1 MKKIEI
7 YTTNYCPFCVKAK
20 SLLNKKKIKF
30 SEIDVSNDEVLREKM
45 SAMANGARSVPQIF
59 ADNIH
64 IGDCDKIHKLDQ
76 EKKLNKLLNHLIYQ
90 IIIIVNLIILQIL
103 IYKIILMM
111 YLLLIILIQLQI
123 WELGW
128 MKVQVNLDLEV

>member
-7 YTTNYCPFCVKAK
+7 YTTDHCPFCVKAK

-30 SEIDVSNDEVLREKM
+30 SEIDVSKDEYLREKM

-64 IGDCDKIHKLDQ
+64 IGDCDRIYKLDQ
-76 EKKLNKLLNHLIYQ
+76 ENKLD
-90 IIIIVNLIILQIL
+90 
-103 IYKIILMM
+103 K
-111 YLLLIILIQLQI
+111 LL
-123 WELGW
+123 G
-128 MKVQVNLDLEV
+128 LE

>member
-30 SEIDVSNDEVLREKM
+30 SEIDVSSDEALREKM

-59 ADNIH
+59 YDNIH
-64 IGDCDKIHKLDQ
+64 ICDCYLIHKLDQ
-76 EKKLNKLLNHLIYQ
+76 EKKLDILL
-90 IIIIVNLIILQIL
+90 
-103 IYKIILMM
+103 
-111 YLLLIILIQLQI
+111 
-123 WELGW
+123 G
-128 MKVQVNLDLEV
+128 LE

>member
-30 SEIDVSNDEVLREKM
+30 SEIDVSDDEVLREKM
-45 SAMANGARSVPQIF
+45 SAMASGARSVPQIF
-59 ADNIH
+59 ADKVH

-76 EKKLNKLLNHLIYQ
+76 EKKLDKLL
-90 IIIIVNLIILQIL
+90 
-103 IYKIILMM
+103 
-111 YLLLIILIQLQI
+111 
-123 WELGW
+123 G
-128 MKVQVNLDLEV
+128 LE